1 MADWVATWNWMQI
14 EFQHV
19 EDARI
24 EFDEAFGST
33 SKSSRLEKA
42 NASVEYAKA
51 LCRFLSKARDH
62 GVFDSILES
71 QGTSNQLRDE
81 LASRVAEFLRE
92 EEILMERAKLKPE
105 SIAAILKDM
114 RNVTQPP
121 YYRVTKDLWD
131 RHLKEAIGV
140 ACNFAKAGMVLAAR
154 NMFDYVQ
161 QVRKEHKWVY
171 VAVVATVDG
180 ISAAVDPTFVG
191 TAKVSGWVAALMGG
205 HDADSGDPPP
215 IST

>member
-1 MADWVATWNWMQI
+1 MDRRGDRDGGLGRNLERTQI

-24 EFDEAFGST
+24 TFDEAFVST

-51 LCRFLSKARDH
+51 MCRFLSKARDH
-62 GVFDSILES
+62 GVFDAILES

-81 LASRVAEFLRE
+81 LASRVAEFLHE
-92 EEILMERAKLKPE
+92 EELAGAGQLKPE
-105 SIAAILKDM
+105 SIAGILKDM
-114 RNVTQPP
+114 RSVTQPP
-121 YYRVTKDLWD
+121 YNRVTKDLWD
-131 RHLKEAIGV
+131 KHLKEAIGV
-140 ACNFAKAGMVLAAR
+140 ACNFAKVGMVLVAR

-161 QVRKEHKWVY
+161 QVRKKHKWVY

-180 ISAAVDPTFVG
+180 LWQRWTPHSSEQRRFRAGLPR
-191 TAKVSGWVAALMGG
+191 
-205 HDADSGDPPP
+205 
-215 IST
+215 